1 MRHYAAPASLRDRG
15 MEILPRHPARFA
27 GGRVGD
33 SVRSTLLDTSY
44 GVHPDKSRRRI
55 ACPFRLLSVLSA
67 LLTGRE
73 RNGQNSA
80 ESCRGLARYNGKFSL
95 DGGSRSRG
103 LVWRRVNADGPGLR
117 VGNPHQAR
125 TWTISVVAPC
135 CTSPIHS
142 NLIYWDGACFL
153 GGIFCGRCR
162 VRENPNQEADLP
174 RQESSGSS
182 GGISCVIQMLESPR
196 PWT

>member
-1 MRHYAAPASLRDRG
+1 MPHLPACGIGVWRFCLATRRDSPEAESAIQSEALFWTQV
-15 MEILPRHPARFA
+15 MAYTQTSP
-27 GGRVGD
+27 VGA
-33 SVRSTLLDTSY
+33 SPV
-44 GVHPDKSRRRI
+44 
-55 ACPFRLLSVLSA
+55 LSVLSALSA

-162 VRENPNQEADLP
+162 VRENPKQEADLP